1 VRPGPREDA
10 LILYRIGHSIGRKD
24 RNDLTALLDDFHANE
39 EIQRLCRVATTNASH
54 YLFFHRTEGQE
65 PYYVAAIEIPPDTF
79 LAVYSGF
86 LEQLRSR
93 RGQRHDMSL
102 GRLDFAYPLC
112 VDGTPGRGG
121 DDSRPGQMQ
130 LVNHCCRPGN
140 NAESVE
146 IHCDVTGLT
155 AFFLRSTSDRS
166 IAPGEEIRF
175 PYQEVVIK
183 NGKKQYPQDGFWKKA
198 ASLPSPP
205 RNQKWV
211 VCNCAEPCPNG
222 YGRLQYISP
231 GR

>member
-1 VRPGPREDA
+1 MRPGPRADA
-10 LILYRIGHSIGRKD
+10 TILYRIGSSIKRKD
-24 RNDLTALLDDFHANE
+24 RNDLIALLDDFHANE
-39 EIQRLCRVATTNASH
+39 DIQRLCQVAITNARQ
-54 YLFFHRTEGQE
+54 YLNFQQTKGQE
-65 PYYVAAIEIPPDTF
+65 PCYVAAIEIPPDTP

-93 RGQRHDMSL
+93 RNQRHDMSL
-102 GRLDFAYPLC
+102 GKLDFAYPLC

-155 AFFLRSTSDRS
+155 AFFLRSTSDRP

-175 PYQEVVIK
+175 PYQEVVTK
-183 NGKKQYPQDGFWKKA
+183 NGKMQYPGMVF
-198 ASLPSPP
+198 
-205 RNQKWV
+205 
-211 VCNCAEPCPNG
+211 
-222 YGRLQYISP
+222 GRKRYPFPLRLGTSAW
-231 GR
+231 